1 MDGFFG
7 IGIQELILIA
17 IVALIVLGPERL
29 PAALREIAKFI
40 RQVRNMTNEFTQQFG
55 DDFKALE
62 DLDPRRML
70 QQAINSID
78 EEEQAKE
85 KTTKGKST
93 TTSATAKTTPAKST
107 VAKTTTD
114 KTTTASTSKPA
125 TTKSATTTAK
135 TTTTASTNKPA
146 TDSSKEA
153 VILEAATEPQ
163 LNSIAPSAT
172 QESTTVTTESVASLP
187 EASAGQDAT
196 SEIPNRIA
204 PPALE
209 QALQAQG
216 EASANAGA
224 HSVQANGTD
233 NEAHSLTPKDSISAP
248 PVEDTVPHA
257 TINTN
262 GAQDHP
268 VTQSE

>member
-29 PAALREIAKFI
+29 PATFREIAKFI

-85 KTTKGKST
+85 NIAKGKSST
-93 TTSATAKTTPAKST
+93 SSATAKPTPAKST
-107 VAKTTTD
+107 VAKTAAD
-114 KTTTASTSKPA
+114 KPTVAKPATSTSKSTTTATSKP
-125 TTKSATTTAK
+125 TPTK
-135 TTTTASTNKPA
+135 NKEDAAESQP
-146 TDSSKEA
+146 SS
-153 VILEAATEPQ
+153 V
-163 LNSIAPSAT
+163 APSASPA
-172 QESTTVTTESVASLP
+172 STAVTAETVAGQADISVAKDTTDTP
-187 EASAGQDAT
+187 DY
-196 SEIPNRIA
+196 RIA

-209 QALQAQG
+209 QVAQAQ
-216 EASANAGA
+216 S
-224 HSVQANGTD
+224 NGTSND
-233 NEAHSLTPKDSISAP
+233 VVATATGDVAHAIIP
-248 PVEDTVPHA
+248 
-257 TINTN
+257 TN

-268 VTQSE
+268 AAHPSGSE